1 MSSDRLSF
9 GVFKPTKI
17 ILVVCAFSLA
27 TTAAHGRSPKSPD
40 ISTKVRSVQMADQP
54 FLREYALGVQR
65 IPMDGGKIYGWKLN
79 DNVTFGRFKGESDE
93 FGFSVELNP
102 RQRVEI
108 TTDGLRWRRALGG
121 GSH

>member
-1 MSSDRLSF
+1 MSSERLSS
-9 GVFKPTKI
+9 GVTKPTKI
-17 ILVVCAFSLA
+17 ILVVWAFSLA
-27 TTAAHGRSPKSPD
+27 TAAADGKSPKSPE
-40 ISTKVRSVQMADQP
+40 SPTKVRSVQVADQP

-79 DNVTFGRFKGESDE
+79 DKVTFGRFKGENDD